1 MILIYLAAGR
11 GSRLPKEFRNNPKCL
26 VKVKNKTLFERNK
39 EFFNF
44 FKKKIIITG
53 YKKNKIQ
60 KLAKKMN
67 FKIIHNKYYI
77 KTNMVF
83 SMFLASK
90 QITEDVVVCYGDIIF
105 NKEIIKILRT
115 NKNILPIY
123 VNWFKYWNKR
133 MTYKKIL
140 NDAENLKIHKGKVT
154 QIGGKIVNQL
164 PKYQYMGI
172 MKLNKKTFI
181 KLSKFFK
188 SQNPKIDMTSFLNE
202 CINKRKLKLNIKKYK
217 SFWHEIDEKKDIIIA
232 ESSRELK

>member
-26 VKVKNKTLFERNK
+26 VEVKIKLYLREIK
-39 EFFNF
+39 NF
-44 FKKKIIITG
+44 FFFKKIIITG
-53 YKKNKIQ
+53 YKKQNSKTSE
-60 KLAKKMN
+60 KMN
-67 FKIIHNKYYI
+67 FKIIHNKYKI
-77 KTNMVF
+77 KTKMVL

-90 QITEDVVVCYGDIIF
+90 QITEDEVVCYGDIIF

-123 VNWFKYWNKR
+123 VNWFKYWKKR

-188 SQNPKIDMTSFLNE
+188 SQSPKIDMTSFLNE